1 MDKASPAG
9 WVVQIMTPG
18 HAGAA
23 PAFRYFNVAVA
34 DAKMAVEA
42 TAKHVTP
49 EGEAHI
55 SPVRQLSAQEVA
67 AIRLKAGAVK
77 PA

>member
-1 MDKASPAG
+1 
-9 WVVQIMTPG
+9 MTPG
-18 HAGAA
+18 HAGA
-23 PAFRYFNVAVA
+23 PPGFRYFNVAIA
-34 DAKMAVEA
+34 DAKMAVNA

-55 SPVRQLSAQEVA
+55 SPVKQLSAQEVA
-67 AIRLKAGAVK
+67 AVRLKAGAVK